1 MMDAP
6 ANRVITISVPIFVS
20 TIPIEKRKGN
30 YNRESTIEW
39 IREKLKDAGWDPFR
53 EAGWHH
59 HKLMGPLAVTICSAA
74 LPPPKGLSKR
84 GAGG

>member
-6 ANRVITISVPIFVS
+6 ANRMITISVPIFVS

-39 IREKLKDAGWDPFR
+39 IREKLKEAGWDPFR

-59 HKLMGPLAVTICSAA
+59 HKLMGLLAVTICSAA